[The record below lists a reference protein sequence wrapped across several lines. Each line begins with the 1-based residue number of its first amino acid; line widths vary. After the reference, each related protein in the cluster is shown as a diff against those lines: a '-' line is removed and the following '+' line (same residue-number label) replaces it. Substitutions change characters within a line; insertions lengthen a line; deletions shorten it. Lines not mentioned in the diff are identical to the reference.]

1 MNWFNNMKIS
11 SKLMTSF
18 ILMMALTVVL
28 GIFSI
33 SKLNQVNQA
42 STDIATNWLPS
53 IRTGLQM
60 QASLARFRISELQ
73 HILSTEDAD
82 MAAAEKAMETRLGI
96 FRKSQEVY
104 EKLISEPEEK
114 KIYPEFQKSF
124 DSYIATNKKLLDLS
138 RTGKKDEARSLFKT
152 ESNQTFRQINDQL
165 DQLVKIND
173 DGSNASDKG
182 ADVIYGSA
190 RTWIIA
196 LLITCVVIGLVLAV
210 LIARIISRPL
220 VDAVGISEKVAQGDL
235 TADIHSAGKDETGQL
250 MSALKAMNDSLL
262 KIVSEVRSGTD
273 TIATAS
279 GQIAAGNLDLSSRT
293 EEQASSL
300 EETASAMEELT
311 STVKQNADN
320 ARQANQLAVSASQ
333 IAVQG
338 GEVVGQVIQ
347 TMSSIN
353 ESSRKIV
360 DIISVIDGI
369 AFQTNILALN
379 AAVEAARAGEQ
390 GRGFAVVA
398 TEVRTLAQRSAAAA
412 KEIKQLIDDAVGN
425 VSVGSRLVDQAGA
438 TMKQVVD
445 SVRQVTDIVSEISAA
460 SDEQSTG
467 IEQVN
472 QAISQ
477 MDEVT
482 QQNAALVEESAAAA
496 QSLEEQ
502 AAKLA
507 QAVSIFKLHESS
519 APKANPVRAAAATRF
534 TASKVRQLT

>member
-1 MNWFNNMKIS
+1 MKWFNNMKIS
-11 SKLMTSF
+11 SKLMSSF
-18 ILMMALTVVL
+18 ILMIALTVLL
-28 GIFSI
+28 GVFSI
-33 SKLNQVNQA
+33 SKLIQVNHA

-60 QASLARFRISELQ
+60 QSSLARFRISELQ
-73 HILSTEDAD
+73 HILSTEEAD
-82 MAAAEKAMETRLGI
+82 FTSSEKAMETRLGL
-96 FRKSQEVY
+96 FRKLQETY
-104 EKLISEPEEK
+104 AKLISEPEEK
-114 KIYPEFQKSF
+114 RIYPEFEKSL
-124 DSYIATNKKLLDLS
+124 DAYLAESKKIIEMS
-138 RTGKKDEARSLFKT
+138 RAGKKDEARAVFRA
-152 ESNQTFRQINDQL
+152 ESNKLFRQLSEQL

-173 DGSNASDKG
+173 DGSTAADQG
-182 ADVIYGSA
+182 ADAIYTAA
-190 RTWIIA
+190 RMWIIV
-196 LLITCVVIGLVLAV
+196 LLVSCVVVGLLLAV
-210 LIARIISRPL
+210 VIARIISRPL
-220 VDAVGISEKVAQGDL
+220 MEAVEISEKVAQGDL
-235 TADIHSAGKDETGQL
+235 TTDIRPASRDETGQL
-250 MSALKAMNDSLL
+250 MHALKAMNDSLL
-262 KIVSEVRSGTD
+262 QIVGEVRTGTD

-279 GQIAAGNLDLSSRT
+279 SQIAAGNLDLSSRT

-320 ARQANQLAVSASQ
+320 ARHANQLAASASH
-333 IAVQG
+333 IAIQG

-347 TMSSIN
+347 TMGAIN

-412 KEIKQLIDDAVGN
+412 KEIKLLIDDAVGN
-425 VSVGSRLVDQAGA
+425 VGIGSKLVDQAGA

-460 SDEQSTG
+460 SNEQSTG

-472 QAISQ
+472 QAITQ

-496 QSLEEQ
+496 QSMEEQ

-507 QAVSIFKLHESS
+507 QAVSVFKLREG
-519 APKANPVRAAAATRF
+519 AVPRAAAPAQA
-534 TASKVRQLT
+534 ASRRQAAGKLRQLS